1 RGMAAGEQEARDYLR
16 RHRIPELLHR
26 LGALLLYHRPE
37 RPREFL
43 IRMLERVKAGKRAEG
58 EYPYLMDEANLAA
71 MFGLLDVVGQGHI
84 TPAQYREALK
94 TLGLST
100 EDLQFGDDVN
110 ITLDVFKEEICT
122 GDIILRFIFYLQK
135 HIIKGLA
142 GLSLTPLL
150 RIAKF

>member
-1 RGMAAGEQEARDYLR
+1 MAAGERQCQAYLQ

-43 IRMLERVKAGKRAEG
+43 IQALERVKAGKGAEG
-58 EYPYLMDEANLAA
+58 EYPHLMDEANLAA
-71 MFGLLDVVGQGHI
+71 MFELMDVVGQGHI

-100 EDLQFGDDVN
+100 EDLQFGDNVN
-110 ITLDVFKEEICT
+110 ITLDIFKEEVKKKM
-122 GDIILRFIFYLQK
+122 LESWAAY
-135 HIIKGLA
+135 
-142 GLSLTPLL
+142 
-150 RIAKF
+150 

>member
-1 RGMAAGEQEARDYLR
+1 MAAGEQQGRDYLQ

-43 IRMLERVKAGKRAEG
+43 IQALGRVKAGKRAEG

-71 MFGLLDVVGQGHI
+71 MFELLDVVGQGHI

-110 ITLDVFKEEICT
+110 ITLDVFKEEV
-122 GDIILRFIFYLQK
+122 
-135 HIIKGLA
+135 
-142 GLSLTPLL
+142 
-150 RIAKF
+150 